1 MFKFTRNILQ
11 SRIQIGLKSNFPRVI
26 NQINVVQ
33 LNRSFWNKTVPVAPP
48 AVVETPAQPAI
59 ELVDGELVDTVVTKL
74 TSISNIGD
82 LKLLGLASNYT
93 PVGWIQQFL
102 EFVHVT
108 TGMEWW
114 ATIAVSTL
122 LARVLL
128 FPVLIKTQRAMI
140 KMTNIKPQI
149 EPIQTEMNRLRS
161 IGDAM
166 GAAKEQQKLM
176 QVFRKE
182 GVSPFS
188 GLWGLLQAPVFISFF
203 LALRAMCSL
212 PVPGFSTSTFF
223 WIQDLTLPDPYM
235 ILPIAS
241 AAGMLAAMELNRSV
255 AQNQSPVTKNI
266 FRFLIVGTIPFFYN
280 LASGVFI
287 YTAVGAI
294 ATLIQTLLLQNSFVR
309 RKAGLPEI
317 QATNVEKKNT
327 FLKVAP
333 LGLAEARKLVEEIK

>member
-1 MFKFTRNILQ
+1 
-11 SRIQIGLKSNFPRVI
+11 
-26 NQINVVQ
+26 
-33 LNRSFWNKTVPVAPP
+33 
-48 AVVETPAQPAI
+48 
-59 ELVDGELVDTVVTKL
+59 
-74 TSISNIGD
+74 
-82 LKLLGLASNYT
+82 
-93 PVGWIQQFL
+93 
-102 EFVHVT
+102 
-108 TGMEWW
+108 
-114 ATIAVSTL
+114 
-122 LARVLL
+122 
-128 FPVLIKTQRAMI
+128 MI
-140 KMTNIKPQI
+140 KMSNVKPQI
-149 EPIQTEMNRLRS
+149 EPIQTEMNRLKS

-176 QVFRKE
+176 QVFQKE

-203 LALRAMCSL
+203 LALRNMCSL
-212 PVPGFSTSTFF
+212 PVPGLSTSGFF

-241 AAGMLAAMELNRSV
+241 AVGMLAAMELNASV

-294 ATLIQTLLLQNSFVR
+294 ATLVQTLLLQNGLIR
-309 RKAGLPEI
+309 RKAGLPEL
-317 QATNVEKKNT
+317 QVTNPEKKNS

-333 LGLAEARKLVEEIK
+333 LGLLEAGKLLKK